1 MVLRGRGGRRV
12 VEELSAEYLARK
24 RVLIVEDQEVIRQI
38 VWKMLKD
45 IGFGNIVEVGDGSQA
60 MREVLAT
67 KPDLIICDIAMEPV
81 DGFKFVEAL
90 QARGFKDRDRIL
102 TIFLT
107 GHTEREMVIK
117 AKQLGADGFLVKPVS
132 AKDLKARITFA
143 MNHVD

>member
-1 MVLRGRGGRRV
+1 M
-12 VEELSAEYLARK
+12 VEELTREYLERK
-24 RVLIVEDQEVIRQI
+24 RVLIVEDQEIIRQI

-90 QARGFKDRDRIL
+90 QARGFKDKDRIP

-143 MNHVD
+143 LSRPE

>member
-1 MVLRGRGGRRV
+1 MTDDLTP
-12 VEELSAEYLARK
+12 EFLERK

-81 DGFKFVEAL
+81 DGLRFVEAL
-90 QARGFKDRDRIL
+90 QARGFKDKDRIP

-132 AKDLKARITFA
+132 AKDLKARINFA
-143 MNHVD
+143 LSRPE

>member
-1 MVLRGRGGRRV
+1 M
-12 VEELSAEYLARK
+12 VEELTREYLERK

-90 QARGFKDRDRIL
+90 QARGFKDKDRIP

-143 MNHVD
+143 LSRPE

>member
-1 MVLRGRGGRRV
+1 M
-12 VEELSAEYLARK
+12 VEELTSEYLARK
-24 RVLIVEDQEVIRQI
+24 RVLIVEDQEVIRKI
-38 VWKMLKD
+38 IWKMLKN
-45 IGFGNIVEVGDGSQA
+45 IGFGNIVEVGDGAQA

-81 DGFKFVEAL
+81 DGLRFIESLK
-90 QARGFKDRDRIL
+90 ARGFKGKDRIP

-132 AKDLKARITFA
+132 AKDLRARISYA
-143 MNHVD
+143 LNRPIDAGEN

>member
-1 MVLRGRGGRRV
+1 M
-12 VEELSAEYLARK
+12 VEELTREYLERK

-60 MREVLAT
+60 MRGVLAT

-90 QARGFKDRDRIL
+90 QARGFKDKDRIP

-143 MNHVD
+143 LSRPE

>member
-1 MVLRGRGGRRV
+1 M
-12 VEELSAEYLARK
+12 VEELTAEYLGRK

-45 IGFGNIVEVGDGSQA
+45 IGFGNIVEVGDGAQA

-81 DGFKFVEAL
+81 DGFRFVEAL
-90 QARGFKDRDRIL
+90 HARGFKDKDRIP

-117 AKQLGADGFLVKPVS
+117 AK
-132 AKDLKARITFA
+132 
-143 MNHVD
+143 

>member
-1 MVLRGRGGRRV
+1 M
-12 VEELSAEYLARK
+12 VEELTREYLERK

-90 QARGFKDRDRIL
+90 QVRGFKDKDRIP

-143 MNHVD
+143 LSRPE

>member
-1 MVLRGRGGRRV
+1 V
-12 VEELSAEYLARK
+12 VEELTAEYLGRK

-45 IGFGNIVEVGDGSQA
+45 IGFGNIVEVGDGAQA

-67 KPDLIICDIAMEPV
+67 KPDPIICDIAMEPV
-81 DGFKFVEAL
+81 DGFRFVEAL
-90 QARGFKDRDRIL
+90 HARGFKDKDRIP
-102 TIFLT
+102 TIFLI
-107 GHTEREMVIK
+107 GHTEREIVIK

-143 MNHVD
+143 MNRAD

>member
-1 MVLRGRGGRRV
+1 V
-12 VEELSAEYLARK
+12 VEELTREYLERK

-90 QARGFKDRDRIL
+90 QARGFKDKDRIP

-143 MNHVD
+143 LSRPE

>member
-1 MVLRGRGGRRV
+1 V
-12 VEELSAEYLARK
+12 VEELTAEYLGRK

-45 IGFGNIVEVGDGSQA
+45 IGFGNIVEVGDGAQA

-81 DGFKFVEAL
+81 DGFRFVEAL
-90 QARGFKDRDRIL
+90 HARGFKDKDRIP

-107 GHTEREMVIK
+107 GHTEREIVIK

-143 MNHVD
+143 MNRAD